1 MPLSLNR
8 NEAAGMIRIQ
18 GIYIDVTAAT
28 KFDEEL
34 KYYIC
39 QLTGV
44 ERELSQS
51 VKQ

>member
-1 MPLSLNR
+1 
-8 NEAAGMIRIQ
+8 MIRIR

-34 KYYIC
+34 KYYVC

-44 ERELSQS
+44 EAGVSQS